1 MTTIFGNTDADRRV
15 RRTKQLLMHALF
27 ALMKEKSYNDIT
39 VKELCE
45 AADINRGTFYLH
57 YRDIYDM
64 VEQIEQ
70 DILSQFEA
78 LISAHAPTSPNA
90 SPDLLISDMFRF
102 AEENRT
108 LYTALLDK
116 NGDLSFLRKIKELS
130 RQRLMELYADKL
142 PEKDLIRFD
151 YFYSFISSGCIGL
164 IEHWLFSPEPKPAKE
179 VSALATD
186 IITVGIRSLHS

>member
-1 MTTIFGNTDADRRV
+1 MTTISGTTSTDRRV

-27 ALMKEKSYNDIT
+27 TLMKEKSYNDIT

-70 DILSQFEA
+70 DMLFQFEA

-90 SPDLLISDMFRF
+90 APDLLTLRYVPVCGGKPHALYCPARQKRRPFFS
-102 AEENRT
+102 AEDQR
-108 LYTALLDK
+108 ALTQEAH
-116 NGDLSFLRKIKELS
+116 GIIC
-130 RQRLMELYADKL
+130 RQA
-142 PEKDLIRFD
+142 
-151 YFYSFISSGCIGL
+151 SGKGPDT
-164 IEHWLFSPEPKPAKE
+164 F
-179 VSALATD
+179 
-186 IITVGIRSLHS
+186 